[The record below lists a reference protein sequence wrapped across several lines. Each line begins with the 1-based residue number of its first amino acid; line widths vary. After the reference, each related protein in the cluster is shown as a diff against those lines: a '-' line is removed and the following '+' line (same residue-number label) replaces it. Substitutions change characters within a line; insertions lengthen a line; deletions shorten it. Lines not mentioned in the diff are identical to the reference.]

1 MNLNQITL
9 PSRDVARAISFY
21 EQLGLQLIV
30 RSLPGYARFLCPD
43 GGSTLSV
50 HLVEKGFT
58 NGAIIYFEC
67 EQLDETVAR
76 LVQQGIDFDS
86 LPEDKSWRWRE
97 AELTDPDGNRIK
109 LFFGGEDRVD
119 PPWRVGK

>member
-21 EQLGLQLIV
+21 EQLDLQLIV

-50 HLVEKGFT
+50 HLVEEDFA

-67 EQLDETVAR
+67 EQLDETVAG
-76 LVQQGIDFDS
+76 LVQQGMVFDS

-97 AELTDPDGNRIK
+97 AELTDPDGNRVK
-109 LFFGGEDRVD
+109 LFFGGKDRVD